1 MIMLRLS
8 KGGEIMDTLKE
19 ARKEKNISQIDL
31 AAKLGVSVY
40 TVQLWERGVST
51 PNEENQRKLEEFFK
65 EAK

>member
-1 MIMLRLS
+1 
-8 KGGEIMDTLKE
+8 MDTLKE

-65 EAK
+65 EVK